1 MEVAVG
7 GSTSV
12 KVTVS
17 SGRVGE
23 GVGVKSPVFLRL
35 ECGEGEKKVLM
46 ELWMEGID
54 TPRCFF
60 EGDCGGE
67 MSGGG
72 WDFFGGPGERRVTKN

>member
-1 MEVAVG
+1 MEVIGA
-7 GSTSV
+7 STSV

-23 GVGVKSPVFLRL
+23 WSVGGESPDFLRL
-35 ECGEGEKKVLM
+35 ERRVGEKKVLM

-54 TPRCFF
+54 KPRCFF

-72 WDFFGGPGERRVTKN
+72 WDFFGGPGE